1 MQSVGMWLRDFFTVL
16 VYPIVII
23 GTCILL
29 FGTVIFITVRAR
41 SARAVIAALLPI
53 AALPFLLVTQTNI
66 ADPVMRA
73 IGDLYE
79 SAKFALGA
87 GIAIL
92 LIEIGRFLL
101 RRESE
106 IGPAIFI
113 FFLGS
118 TGSFIVYALM
128 ANVLAS
134 THFLFFGFVFGG
146 GFYMILRGVPLPRSL
161 LRDWPFGNSLSSPRA
176 QRPSAPRGVTSSP
189 RPAPPKHQQ
198 DTIARE
204 SPETRNPPTT

>member
-1 MQSVGMWLRDFFTVL
+1 MQAVGTWLRDFFAVL
-16 VYPIVII
+16 VYPLVII
-23 GTCILL
+23 GTCVLL
-29 FGTVIFITVRAR
+29 FGTVIFITIRAK

-53 AALPFLLVTQTNI
+53 AALPFLLVTQTNV

-79 SAKFALGA
+79 STKFAIGA
-87 GIAIL
+87 GIAIV

-106 IGPAIFI
+106 VGPAIFI

-128 ANVLAS
+128 TNVLAS

-161 LRDWPFGNSLSSPRA
+161 LRDWPFGNPSPARRQQSSPLRT
-176 QRPSAPRGVTSSP
+176 AP
-189 RPAPPKHQQ
+189 
-198 DTIARE
+198 IA
-204 SPETRNPPTT
+204 SKPTTAERKPEPIVREAPEPKKTPPA